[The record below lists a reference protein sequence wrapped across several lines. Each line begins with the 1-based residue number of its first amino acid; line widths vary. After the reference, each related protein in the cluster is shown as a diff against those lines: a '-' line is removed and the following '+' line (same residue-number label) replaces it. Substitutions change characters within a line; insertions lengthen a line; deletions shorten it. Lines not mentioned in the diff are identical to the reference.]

1 MRHADETRVAAPPG
15 FEPRRTEP
23 ESVMLPFTSRGKV
36 RLWSA
41 DLLPRQGSNLN
52 WANQNR
58 RCCQLH
64 HEAIGSPPRESNPH
78 ARTGTGF

>member
-52 WANQNR
+52 
-58 RCCQLH
+58 
-64 HEAIGSPPRESNPH
+64 
-78 ARTGTGF
+78 